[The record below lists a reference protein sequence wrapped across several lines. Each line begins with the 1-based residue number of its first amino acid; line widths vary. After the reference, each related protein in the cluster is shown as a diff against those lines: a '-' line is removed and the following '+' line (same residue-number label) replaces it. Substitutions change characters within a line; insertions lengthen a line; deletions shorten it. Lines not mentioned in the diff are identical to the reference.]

1 MNTVP
6 PHTSLTLR
14 WQWLPWGYA
23 SQYDL
28 EAKLAPER
36 LPELAQ
42 LLLTQLLPQAARSHQ
57 TILDQR
63 GRDPWRESLLP
74 STTVPPPQ
82 GEELFFLSGTRPC
95 SATDSDPDAEPLPEH
110 FELGYY
116 TAFSHF
122 EGPSHIAYA
131 VKRVQRGAEEAHGGE
146 LALILD
152 PSTQISA
159 VRLGIEIFE
168 PRFLSIFGFS
178 PIATQLVQIEALPGV
193 VRLRLSGE
201 GLRQKDSFP
210 LKAGTLAATVTH
222 GIQELLAFDIL
233 RDISAHLA
241 REGEH

>member
-28 EAKLAPER
+28 EAPLPPER

-42 LLLTQLLPQAARSHQ
+42 LLLTRLLPQAARSHQ
-57 TILDQR
+57 TIIDQR

-74 STTVPPPQ
+74 SATLPPPQ

-95 SATDSDPDAEPLPEH
+95 SATDSDPDAEPWPEH

-131 VKRVQRGAEEAHGGE
+131 VKRMQRGAEETTLSE
-146 LALILD
+146 LDLILD
-152 PSTQISA
+152 PRTCIQG
-159 VRLGIEIFE
+159 VRLGVELFE
-168 PRFLSIFGFS
+168 PRFFSIFGFS
-178 PIATQLVQIEALPGV
+178 PIATQLLQAEAVAGKL
-193 VRLRLSGE
+193 RLRLSGE
-201 GLRQKDSFP
+201 GLSRKDAAP
-210 LKAGTLAATVTH
+210 LKSTALMGSVAKVLE
-222 GIQELLAFDIL
+222 ELLGFDL
-233 RDISAHLA
+233 LQDLA
-241 REGEH
+241 NYHARRG